1 MIFYL
6 CIALNI
12 NILLSSELCWC
23 ETTTFFTLLTSH
35 IINRHPTFIHVRPPG
50 VPNEYQQHIYRA
62 PCDCNTLGQMG
73 EVSVRTMEDP
83 SQRIVVCFFASNAE
97 RIATE
102 KKNIYIPVFVPR
114 SFCTATWCDHGE
126 FNRLFLFLLLAVFLL
141 PLLSCYNILYL
152 FCSNPTT
159 HRVNR
164 FVFLKVFLFE
174 LLTCHIPVIKMT
186 QYITIRDVVTHDKRC
201 LGAVHVSS
209 FRLCLAGAS
218 KRLEVL

>member
-102 KKNIYIPVFVPR
+102 KKIYIYPRICSPFFLYSNMVRPRWVQHVIFVPFVGCFPPSPFVLLQHSLSVLFKPNYTQGKPLR
-114 SFCTATWCDHGE
+114 ILESFFVWTFD
-126 FNRLFLFLLLAVFLL
+126 
-141 PLLSCYNILYL
+141 LS
-152 FCSNPTT
+152 
-159 HRVNR
+159 H
-164 FVFLKVFLFE
+164 
-174 LLTCHIPVIKMT
+174 TCN
-186 QYITIRDVVTHDKRC
+186 QNDTIHNNSRC
-201 LGAVHVSS
+201 GYP
-209 FRLCLAGAS
+209 R
-218 KRLEVL
+218 

>member
-102 KKNIYIPVFVPR
+102 KKIYISPYLFPVLFVQQHCATTVSSTR
-114 SFCTATWCDHGE
+114 YFCSFCW
-126 FNRLFLFLLLAVFLL
+126 LFFSF
-141 PLLSCYNILYL
+141 P
-152 FCSNPTT
+152 FCLVTT
-159 HRVNR
+159 FSIC
-164 FVFLKVFLFE
+164 FVQ
-174 LLTCHIPVIKMT
+174 T
-186 QYITIRDVVTHDKRC
+186 QLHT
-201 LGAVHVSS
+201 G
-209 FRLCLAGAS
+209 
-218 KRLEVL
+218 

>member
-1 MIFYL
+1 MWNNNIFH
-6 CIALNI
+6 IAHISHYQPPPN
-12 NILLSSELCWC
+12 SSLY
-23 ETTTFFTLLTSH
+23 
-35 IINRHPTFIHVRPPG
+35 VRPPG

-126 FNRLFLFLLLAVFLL
+126 FNTLFLFLLLAVFLL

-159 HRVNR
+159 HRVNASLESF
-164 FVFLKVFLFE
+164 FVWTFYLSH
-174 LLTCHIPVIKMT
+174 TCN
-186 QYITIRDVVTHDKRC
+186 QNDTIHNNSRC
-201 LGAVHVSS
+201 GYP
-209 FRLCLAGAS
+209 R
-218 KRLEVL
+218 

>member
-12 NILLSSELCWC
+12 NILLSSELCWSAGVKQHHFSHC
-23 ETTTFFTLLTSH
+23 SH

-102 KKNIYIPVFVPR
+102 KKIYISPYLFPVLFVQQHGATTVSSTR
-114 SFCTATWCDHGE
+114 YFCSFCW
-126 FNRLFLFLLLAVFLL
+126 LF
-141 PLLSCYNILYL
+141 
-152 FCSNPTT
+152 
-159 HRVNR
+159 
-164 FVFLKVFLFE
+164 
-174 LLTCHIPVIKMT
+174 
-186 QYITIRDVVTHDKRC
+186 
-201 LGAVHVSS
+201 SS
-209 FRLCLAGAS
+209 FPFCLVTTFSICFVQTQLHTG
-218 KRLEVL
+218 